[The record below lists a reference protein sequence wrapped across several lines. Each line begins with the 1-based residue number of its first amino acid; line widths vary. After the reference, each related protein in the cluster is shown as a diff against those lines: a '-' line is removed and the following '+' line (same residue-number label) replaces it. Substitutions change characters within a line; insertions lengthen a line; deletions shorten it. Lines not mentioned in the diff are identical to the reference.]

1 MAIGSR
7 ALTVVGG
14 VSARIAAGIREH
26 PRVAVAGTGSVVAAI
41 GATIARRKASDVPAL
56 PSAVAVAADAAAS
69 VHNAAKGSV
78 LAAVREQDTPE
89 LSTALN
95 AVREAIAEA
104 ALAGADLTSAAL
116 GAVEGMLVV
125 AEDLGET
132 RAGAGRAGAEAAWV
146 AADVIGSVAARRVGE
161 VLQPIFRT

>member
-7 ALTVVGG
+7 ALAILGG
-14 VSARIAAGIREH
+14 VSARIVSAIRDH
-26 PRVAVAGTGSVVAAI
+26 PRVAAAGTGSVVAAI
-41 GATIARRKASDVPAL
+41 GATIARRKTNDVPAL

-78 LAAVREQDTPE
+78 LAAVRGQDTPQ

-116 GAVEGMLVV
+116 GAVEGVLVV
-125 AEDLGET
+125 APDIGET
-132 RAGAGRAGAEAAWV
+132 RAGAGRAAAEAAWV
-146 AADVIGSVAARRVGE
+146 AADVIGW
-161 VLQPIFRT
+161 